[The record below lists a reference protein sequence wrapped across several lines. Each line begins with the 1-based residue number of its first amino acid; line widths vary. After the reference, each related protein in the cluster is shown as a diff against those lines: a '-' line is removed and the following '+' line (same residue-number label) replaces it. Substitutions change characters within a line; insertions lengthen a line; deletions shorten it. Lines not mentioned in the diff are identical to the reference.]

1 MSDKE
6 KLEDIVKVAI
16 EPSEPK
22 DFVPKL
28 AELQDKSENIS
39 RMSEQ
44 GIISESTG
52 AAVVVREGGQI
63 NLSSSKYSQLKLS
76 PVGKISETSLESVTT
91 TNRKKYYVDEFII
104 NGHKLNP
111 QLWEYADFRTS
122 KLLTNEHAIVG
133 NLCMSG
139 TVLVKA
145 WEPNLKRYV
154 LIRRPWRGPVFGT
167 LMNVPEINPA
177 LGINDP
183 LKIEE
188 NILALSEKGYQVNG
202 VIKDAKSLI
211 GKTGVDRAGINRSAD
226 AFTGGNSSSSSS
238 SMSGNSKS
246 QHVGKAPGKGKE
258 NIPND
263 AEQWTVDMCVRC
275 SQKCGIPADWIWA
288 QFCNESGHFKSPCAP
303 HNYGG
308 MSDTNG
314 GWKIFSSPEDFADYM
329 AVVLPRWIGSD
340 GKATTDAKTMKE
352 YVIALQ
358 TDSSPYCADP
368 PGVEPYYNAMLG
380 ALGNEGTVL

>member
-226 AFTGGNSSSSSS
+226 ASTGGSSSGSGKASGNSSWNGGTSNYQA
-238 SMSGNSKS
+238 SGDNM
-246 QHVGKAPGKGKE
+246 QFIEYWGKLCQKVFKAKGYDLPVSAC
-258 NIPND
+258 IGQ
-263 AEQWTVDMCVRC
+263 A
-275 SQKCGIPADWIWA
+275 IL
-288 QFCNESGHFKSPCAP
+288 ESGWGTSPAAVQDNNFLGIGPGMHF
-303 HNYGG
+303 
-308 MSDTNG
+308 D
-314 GWKIFSSPEDFADYM
+314 SPEACAAYWGYLFEPPTYEAYQTGAEIWHTRKDVFGFVEAIAPLYCQD
-329 AVVLPRWIGSD
+329 GSD
-340 GKATTDAKTMKE
+340 YITPVSGFIRDNNLTCFDK
-352 YVIALQ
+352 Y
-358 TDSSPYCADP
+358 
-368 PGVEPYYNAMLG
+368 
-380 ALGNEGTVL
+380 